1 MVHRT
6 KKRKSTTRR
15 SVRRKNI
22 SVLLGGDGTC
32 IFVPLRDGLGNQLFI
47 YAAGLVLKN
56 KLKMPLCLLPAVSS
70 THTSRNYRKI
80 FFSDSTLVENSD
92 STMKNRISKSTTVP
106 KLINGAHGKW
116 VNTPIVANVS
126 KNVILHSTYFQNYT
140 EIKSVIPELRERI
153 MGTLE
158 KEFPELKATIDS
170 ATSGFMHVRRGDYQ
184 TVWSRSLGKTYYQN
198 GLNEMSK
205 VGPLRTVYVFSNDLE
220 WCKAQGFTIGE
231 GKVLEFKDEP
241 DELKALYLMSLCK
254 CAALISASTFS
265 LWAAIFGAATSSSP
279 LILYPKQWFLAGNSS
294 ALELPKENEGW
305 KVMAT
310 E

>member
-1 MVHRT
+1 MVYRT
-6 KKRKSTTRR
+6 KKRKPTRR
-15 SVRRKNI
+15 TRVRRKNI
-22 SVLLGGDGTC
+22 SLLIGGEGTC

-47 YAAGLVLKN
+47 YAAALVLKK
-56 KLKMPLCLLPAVSS
+56 KLNMPLCLLPAVSS
-70 THTSRNYRKI
+70 THTNRNYRKI
-80 FFSDSTLVENSD
+80 FFSNSTLVENSD
-92 STMKNRISKSTTVP
+92 PAIKNRISKSPTIPETM
-106 KLINGAHGKW
+106 NGHHGKW
-116 VNTPIVANVS
+116 VNTPIVANIS

-140 EIKSVIPELRERI
+140 EIQSVIPELRERI

-158 KEFPELKATIDS
+158 KEFPDLKATIDS
-170 ATSGFMHVRRGDYQ
+170 ATSGFMHVRRGDYDK
-184 TVWSRSLGKTYYQN
+184 VWSRSLARGYYQN

-205 VGPLRTVYVFSNDLE
+205 VAPLKTVYIFSNDLE

-231 GKVLEFKDEP
+231 GKTLEFKDEP
-241 DELKALYLMSLCK
+241 DEMKALYLMSLCK

-294 ALELPKENEGW
+294 TLELPKESEGW

>member
-1 MVHRT
+1 
-6 KKRKSTTRR
+6 
-15 SVRRKNI
+15 VRRKNI
-22 SVLLGGDGTC
+22 SVLVGGEGTC

-56 KLKMPLCLLPAVSS
+56 KLNMPLCLLPAVSS
-70 THTSRNYRKI
+70 VHTDRNYRKI
-80 FFSDSTLVENSD
+80 LFSESTPVNNSD
-92 STMKNRISKSTTVP
+92 PAVKNRMSKSPTIPET
-106 KLINGAHGKW
+106 IHGHHGKW
-116 VNTPIVANVS
+116 INTPIVANVS

-140 EIKSVIPELRERI
+140 EIKSVIPEMRERI
-153 MGTLE
+153 MGILE
-158 KEFPELKATIDS
+158 KEFPDLKATIDS
-170 ATSGFMHVRRGDYQ
+170 ATSGCMHVRRGDSH
-184 TVWSRSLGKTYYQN
+184 TVWSRSIGQPYYQN

-205 VGPLRTVYVFSNDLE
+205 VGALKTVYVFSNDLE

-241 DELKALYLMSLCK
+241 DELKALYLMALCK

-265 LWAAIFGAATSSSP
+265 LWAAIFGAGAASNP
-279 LILYPKQWFLAGNSS
+279 LSLYPKQWFLAGNSS
-294 ALELPKENEGW
+294 TLELPKENEGW